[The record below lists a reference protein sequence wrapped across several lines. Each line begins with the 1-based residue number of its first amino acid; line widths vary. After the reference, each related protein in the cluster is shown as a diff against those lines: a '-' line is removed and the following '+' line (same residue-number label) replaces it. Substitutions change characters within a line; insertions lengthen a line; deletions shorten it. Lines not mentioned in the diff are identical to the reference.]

1 MIIPLAAAG
10 SWRDDIY
17 SHRQAVAVWLLL
29 NLLDYGLTVVA
40 LPLGA
45 REWLLHSFISS
56 LPVLVL
62 ALYKIA
68 LTAIAVAWL
77 AFWKW
82 LRFLKWLNVVFSIA
96 VVGSNIYDLIVRPVY

>member
-1 MIIPLAAAG
+1 MIPLAAAG
-10 SWRDDIY
+10 NWRDDLY
-17 SHRQAVAVWLLL
+17 SHRQAVGIWFVL
-29 NLLDYGLTVVA
+29 NLIDYGLTVAA

-45 REWLLHSFISS
+45 HEWLLHSFIAS

-68 LTAIAVAWL
+68 LTAAAVAWL

-82 LRFLKWLNVVFSIA
+82 LRFLKWLNLFFTLIVS
-96 VVGSNIYDLIVRPVY
+96 SNIYDLIVRPVY